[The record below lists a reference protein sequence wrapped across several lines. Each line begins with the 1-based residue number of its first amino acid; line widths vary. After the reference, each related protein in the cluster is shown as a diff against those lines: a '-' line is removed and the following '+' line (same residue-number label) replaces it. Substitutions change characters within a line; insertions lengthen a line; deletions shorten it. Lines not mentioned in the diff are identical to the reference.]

1 MQIGAAAEESSME
14 LPQKVKN
21 ESALR
26 LSDSTSGN
34 LFEQTWNAN
43 SKEHKHP
50 YIHCSIIYNH
60 QDMEAAQV
68 SIHRWEDKQLWDIY
82 MMEYYS
88 AVKKE
93 NFTFCDSMNGPGE
106 YYAK

>member
-1 MQIGAAAEESSME
+1 MSKENQNM
-14 LPQKVKN
+14 
-21 ESALR
+21 
-26 LSDSTSGN
+26 
-34 LFEQTWNAN
+34 N

-82 MMEYYS
+82 MMEYYL
-88 AVKKE
+88 AKKKKKILPFATVWMDLE
-93 NFTFCDSMNGPGE
+93 NIMLSE
-106 YYAK
+106 ISQLEKEKYYMISLICGI

>member
-26 LSDSTSGN
+26 LSDSTFGN
-34 LFEQTWNAN
+34 LFKETQNTN

-50 YIHCSIIYNH
+50 YVHCSIIYN
-60 QDMEAAQV
+60 
-68 SIHRWEDKQLWDIY
+68 
-82 MMEYYS
+82 
-88 AVKKE
+88 
-93 NFTFCDSMNGPGE
+93 N
-106 YYAK
+106 